1 MIMIKIQIFE
11 QSRPIDTYKISKN
24 NIEDGINNMILYLQ
38 EKGWLDNVYIRE
50 ETQRALTD
58 SG

>member
-1 MIMIKIQIFE
+1 MECLDDYDKNPNFE

-24 NIEDGINNMILYLQ
+24 NIQDGINNMILYLQ

-50 ETQRALTD
+50 ETKEH
-58 SG
+58 

>member
-1 MIMIKIQIFE
+1 MIIIKIQIFE

-24 NIEDGINNMILYLQ
+24 NIQEGIIKMISYLQ

-50 ETQRALTD
+50 ETKEY
-58 SG
+58 

>member
-24 NIEDGINNMILYLQ
+24 NIQEGINNMISYLQ
-38 EKGWLDNVYIRE
+38 EKGWLDNNVHIRQETE
-50 ETQRALTD
+50 EH
-58 SG
+58 

>member
-24 NIEDGINNMILYLQ
+24 NIQEGIIKMISYLQ
-38 EKGWLDNVYIRE
+38 EKGWLDNVHIRQ
-50 ETQRALTD
+50 ETKEH
-58 SG
+58 

>member
-11 QSRPIDTYKISKN
+11 QSRPIDTYKISKT

-50 ETQRALTD
+50 ETQEH
-58 SG
+58 

>member
-24 NIEDGINNMILYLQ
+24 NIKDGIGNMISYLQ
-38 EKGWLDNVYIRE
+38 EKGWLDENVCNKE
-50 ETQRALTD
+50 KTQD
-58 SG
+58 Y

>member
-24 NIEDGINNMILYLQ
+24 NIQEGIRNMISYLH
-38 EKGWLDNVYIRE
+38 EKGWLDNVCVTE
-50 ETQRALTD
+50 ETQEH
-58 SG
+58 

>member
-24 NIEDGINNMILYLQ
+24 NIQEGISNMISYLH
-38 EKGWLDNVYIRE
+38 EKGWLDKNVCDKE
-50 ETQRALTD
+50 ETQEY
-58 SG
+58 

>member
-24 NIEDGINNMILYLQ
+24 NIQEGIINMISYLQ
-38 EKGWLDNVYIRE
+38 EKGWLDNVHIRA
-50 ETQRALTD
+50 ETQEH
-58 SG
+58 

>member
-24 NIEDGINNMILYLQ
+24 NIQEGISNMISYLQ
-38 EKGWLDNVYIRE
+38 EKGWLDNVCVTE
-50 ETQRALTD
+50 ETQEH
-58 SG
+58 

>member
-24 NIEDGINNMILYLQ
+24 NIQEGISNMIAYLQ
-38 EKGWLDNVYIRE
+38 KKGWLDNVCITE
-50 ETQRALTD
+50 ETQEH
-58 SG
+58 

>member
-24 NIEDGINNMILYLQ
+24 NIQDGINNMISYLQ
-38 EKGWLDNVYIRE
+38 EKGWLDNNVYIRQ
-50 ETQRALTD
+50 ETQEH
-58 SG
+58 